1 MKLLQRLSSLEQRKL
16 SELAE
21 QKQALQQRQAQVQG
35 QQQQV
40 ALLESHYSQFRQ
52 GSIVGLRNSQALLQR
67 LQPLKISLSNQQQL
81 LGNEQQRLH
90 GLWQQQLG
98 RYQRVN
104 WFGEQ
109 QRQRQ
114 RQRQEQQEQFQL
126 DELACSRSVR
136 LKGSEKLR

>member
-1 MKLLQRLSSLEQRKL
+1 MKLLQHLSNLEQRKL
-16 SELAE
+16 NELAE
-21 QKQALQQRQAQVQG
+21 QKLALQQRQAQVQG

-52 GSIVGLRNSQALLQR
+52 GSIVGLCNSQALLQR
-67 LQPLKISLSNQQQL
+67 LQPLKQNLNNQQQL
-81 LGNEQQRLH
+81 LGSEQQRLH

-104 WFGEQ
+104 WFGQQ

-114 RQRQEQQEQFQL
+114 RQRLERQEQFQL
-126 DELACSRSVR
+126 DELAGSSAAR
-136 LKGSEKLR
+136 LKASGKLG